1 MITEEQLEQRDLLE
15 KNQYLVRTMYLITL
29 VL

>member
-15 KNQYLVRTMYLITL
+15 KNQYLVHTMYLITL